1 MEKPII
7 QTKSLFFA
15 QNIYRLCKDLDCQ
28 KEFII
33 SKQLLRSGTSVGAN
47 IFEAYFAEST
57 NDYIHK
63 LSISLKEMNETIFWL
78 ELLKLENLIVE
89 NNYSQLIND
98 GVEIRKILISIV
110 KKLKSK
116 NT

>member
-15 QNIYRLCKDLDCQ
+15 QNIFRLCKSLDFQ
-28 KEFII
+28 KEYII

-47 IFEAYFAEST
+47 IYEAYFAESN

-63 LSISLKEMNETIFWL
+63 LSISLKELNETIFWL
-78 ELLKLENLIVE
+78 ELLKIENLIFE
-89 NNYSQLIND
+89 NEYLKIINE
-98 GVEIRKILISIV
+98 GIEIRKILISII
-110 KKLKSK
+110 KKLKLK